1 MNVLDE
7 RKKNRRKVIRVILQ
21 VIILFVAV
29 IFFGNKIFNFKHYK
43 APPTTAYANDESF
56 IALTYFGVGRI
67 ASPKLVSREMLDK
80 QLGIL
85 HKAGYTTISQDDVI
99 NFYNKNAALPDK
111 ALFLSFED
119 GRNDSAL
126 FSQPLLE
133 KYNYKASMLTYGN
146 RLGDGDNKFLQPKEL
161 KSMEKTGYFEMGSN
175 GYRLSYI
182 NVVTDDQRY
191 LGEKEEKELPNK
203 VAIEYYNHYLMDFER
218 DKNMIP
224 KETAEQME
232 KRITKDYSELKK
244 VYTKEL
250 EEVPKLYMIMHA
262 NTMYN
267 TMNELVEQVN
277 DKQIKSLFSLHFNRE
292 GSARNTKEDEPYNLT
307 RLQINP
313 GWSMNQFIMRVNES
327 VAQPIPYEFGDKG
340 HKQQW
345 RFKNGVAQFEGNRII
360 LTSLP
365 DKKAKMTMKQEQPQ
379 DIKVTATLKGKVMGE
394 QSVYL
399 RQNAK
404 TNSYLRVS
412 LKNNYLR
419 IYEKQAKGTEQ
430 KLVEEKLNK
439 VEWKGEDY
447 AFSKAR
453 TYSQFETLQGSTVDK
468 DEYPVGIDGNRK
480 LTIELKG
487 KAISVIVDDLKPVTA
502 TVDSLQRGT
511 VALGAA
517 PYIKKTAK
525 ETHNERLIYDAI
537 FDDVTIT
544 EADNTLYT
552 MKYSGIEK
560 VTQRVRKGWGDAVTK
575 TMELF

>member
-1 MNVLDE
+1 MNVLNE

-21 VIILFVAV
+21 VIILLAAV
-29 IFFGNKIFNFKHYK
+29 IFLGNKVANFKHYK
-43 APPTTAYANDESF
+43 VPDKTAYTNNESF

-85 HKAGYTTISQDDVI
+85 HKAGYTTISQNDVMD
-99 NFYNKNAALPDK
+99 FYNKGAALPDK

-146 RLGDGDNKFLQPKEL
+146 RLGDDDNKFLQPKEL

-182 NVVTDDQRY
+182 NIVTDDQRY
-191 LGEKEEKELPNK
+191 LGEKAEKELPNK
-203 VAIEYYNHYLMDFER
+203 IAIEYYNHYLMDFKR

-224 KETAEQME
+224 KETAIQME
-232 KRITKDYSELKK
+232 ERLTKDYNAMEKA
-244 VYTKEL
+244 YTKEL
-250 EEVPKLYMIMHA
+250 GAVPKLYMIMHA
-262 NTMYN
+262 NAMYN

-277 DKQIKSLFSLHFNRE
+277 DKRIKSLFSLHFNRE
-292 GSARNTKEDEPYNLT
+292 GLARNTNKDEPYNLT

-313 GWSMNQFIMRVNES
+313 GWSINQFIMRVNES
-327 VAQPIPYEFGDKG
+327 VKRAIPYEFGDAG
-340 HKQQW
+340 HKEQW
-345 RFKNGVAQFEGNRII
+345 RFKKGVAQFTGNRII
-360 LTSLP
+360 LTTLP
-365 DKKAKMTMKQEQPQ
+365 NKTAVMTLDKEQPQ

-394 QSVYL
+394 QSIYL
-399 RQNAK
+399 RQNKDA
-404 TNSYLRVS
+404 TAYIRVAI
-412 LKNNYLR
+412 KNNYLR
-419 IYEKQAKGTEQ
+419 IYEKQADGNEQ
-430 KLVEEKLNK
+430 KLVEQKLNK

-468 DEYPVGIDGNRK
+468 DEYPIGIDGNRT
-480 LTIELKG
+480 LTIDLKG
-487 KAISVIVDDLKPVTA
+487 KDISVVVDKREPVTA
-502 TVDSLQRGT
+502 TVDSLQLGT

-537 FDDVTIT
+537 FDDMTIT

-552 MKYSGIEK
+552 MTYSGVEK
-560 VTQRVRKGWGDAVTK
+560 VTQRIRKGWGDAVTK